1 MEISL
6 KQAKLEDHTKMS
18 LNENKRRSKKILR
31 TFSNGKESVRS
42 RGTPL
47 KKSAKNEA
55 CASQFIDHDTSRNF
69 ELENIDL

>member
-1 MEISL
+1 MKITQRCLSTKKSEE
-6 KQAKLEDHTKMS
+6 AKKLSEP
-18 LNENKRRSKKILR
+18 
-31 TFSNGKESVRS
+31 FSNGKESVRS

-55 CASQFIDHDTSRNF
+55 CASQFVDHDTSRNF

>member
-18 LNENKRRSKKILR
+18 LNEKKRRSKM
-31 TFSNGKESVRS
+31 FSNGKESVRS

>member
-6 KQAKLEDHTKMS
+6 KQAKFEDYTKMS
-18 LNENKRRSKKILR
+18 LNEKKRRSKM
-31 TFSNGKESVRS
+31 FSNGKESVRS